1 MKEKTTDI
9 NQTNEFEEKKEYPAL
24 VKRIKAAITDSI
36 IIIIFMFVIS
46 DVFSSLESV
55 PKEARMVA
63 FLFIFILYDPI
74 CTSFFGGTIGH
85 KIVGIRVKRES
96 NEQRNISFS
105 LAIIRF
111 IIKALLGW
119 ISFLTIGANI
129 KRMAIHDIVVKSVVV
144 NEEETNN
151 NTK

>member
-1 MKEKTTDI
+1 MKEEIADANQI
-9 NQTNEFEEKKEYPAL
+9 NELKQSKEYPTL

-46 DVFSSLESV
+46 DLFSSFESV
-55 PKEARMVA
+55 PKELRIFA
-63 FLFIFILYDPI
+63 FVFIFILYDPI
-74 CTSFFGGTIGH
+74 GTSFFGGTIGH
-85 KIVGIRVKRES
+85 KMVGIRVKRES
-96 NEQRNISFS
+96 NEQKNILFL

-119 ISFLTIGANI
+119 LSFLTIGTSV

-144 NEEETNN
+144 NEE
-151 NTK
+151 